1 MATSADPTEG
11 QEHPPPIDVHP
22 GPSITRRNF
31 IAGLGAASGAVVVGV
46 AMRGVS
52 PGGAALGAI
61 APAEEAPDHVFGQEA
76 VPAVATGYPRARVAS
91 LSELKVNEPLDFMYP
106 TEQTAASLF
115 KLGKPVAGGV
125 GPDSDI
131 VALNTDCTHMGCP
144 LRGLFKPEH
153 GILGPC
159 ACHFT
164 TFDVAKRGQVVIG
177 QATENLPQVL
187 LDIDGD
193 DIFAVGTLGL
203 AFGFRENLA
212 DAPIVEGL

>member
-1 MATSADPTEG
+1 MASHQETTGP
-11 QEHPPPIDVHP
+11 QEHAPLDEAPRGPII
-22 GPSITRRNF
+22 SRRNF

-46 AMRGVS
+46 AMRGAS
-52 PGGAALGAI
+52 PGAAALGVV
-61 APAEEAPDHVFGQEA
+61 APDPAKPDFTFEQEA
-76 VPAVATGYPRARVAS
+76 VPAVVTSYPRARVAS
-91 LSELKVNEPLDFMYP
+91 LSGLVVNEPVDFMYP
-106 TEQTAASLF
+106 TVQTAASLF

-125 GPDSDI
+125 GPDGDI

-193 DIFAVGTLGL
+193 DIYAVGTLGL
-203 AFGFRENLA
+203 AYGFRDNLA
-212 DAPIVEGL
+212 DAPLVEGL

>member
-1 MATSADPTEG
+1 MASVRESSKPQEHDPPTEVPG
-11 QEHPPPIDVHP
+11 
-22 GPSITRRNF
+22 GPSISRRNF
-31 IAGLGAASGAVVVGV
+31 IAGLGVASGAVVVGV
-46 AMRGVS
+46 AMRGVT

-61 APAEEAPDHVFGQEA
+61 APAAQAPDHVFEQEA
-76 VPAVATGYPRARVAS
+76 VPAVVTAYPRTRVAS

-106 TEQTAASLF
+106 TEKTAASIF

-125 GPDSDI
+125 GPDGDI

-144 LRGLFKPEH
+144 LAGLFKPEH

-193 DIFAVGTLGL
+193 DIYAVGTLGL
-203 AFGFRENLA
+203 AFGFRDNLA

>member
-1 MATSADPTEG
+1 MASQQEPTRTQG
-11 QEHPPPIDVHP
+11 HTPPDEAPRGPII
-22 GPSITRRNF
+22 SRRNF
-31 IAGLGAASGAVVVGV
+31 IAGMGAASGAVVVGV
-46 AMRGVS
+46 AMRGAS
-52 PGGAALGAI
+52 PGAAALGAV
-61 APAEEAPDHVFGQEA
+61 APAAEKPDFTFDQEA
-76 VPAVATGYPRARVAS
+76 VPAVVTSYPRVRVAS

-106 TEQTAASLF
+106 TEKAAASIF
-115 KLGKPVAGGV
+115 KMGKPVAGGV
-125 GPDSDI
+125 GPDGDI

-144 LRGLFKPEH
+144 LRGLFKAEH

-193 DIFAVGTLGL
+193 DILAVGTLGL
-203 AFGFRENLA
+203 AYGFRENLA
-212 DAPIVEGL
+212 DAPLVEGL

>member
-1 MATSADPTEG
+1 MATSREQAEG
-11 QEHPPPIDVHP
+11 QGHGLAAEPVG
-22 GPSITRRNF
+22 GPSVSRRNF

-46 AMRGVS
+46 AMRGAS

-61 APAEEAPDHVFGQEA
+61 APAVEAPDHVFGQEA
-76 VPAVATGYPRARVAS
+76 VPAVVTGYPRARVAS
-91 LSELKVNEPLDFMYP
+91 LAELKVNEPLDFMYP

-125 GPDSDI
+125 GPDADI
-131 VALNTDCTHMGCP
+131 VAFNTDCTHMGCP
-144 LRGLFKPEH
+144 LRGLFKAEH

-164 TFDVAKRGQVVIG
+164 TFDVTKRGQVVLG

-187 LDIDGD
+187 LDIEAD
-193 DIFAVGTLGL
+193 DIVAVGTLGL

-212 DAPIVEGL
+212 DAPLVEGL

>member
-1 MATSADPTEG
+1 
-11 QEHPPPIDVHP
+11 
-22 GPSITRRNF
+22 
-31 IAGLGAASGAVVVGV
+31 
-46 AMRGVS
+46 MRGVT

-61 APAEEAPDHVFGQEA
+61 APAAETPDHVFEQEP
-76 VPAVATGYPRARVAS
+76 VPAVVTGYPRTRVAS
-91 LSELKVNEPLDFMYP
+91 LSELKVNEPRDFMYP
-106 TEQTAASLF
+106 TDKTAASIF

-125 GPDSDI
+125 GPDGDI

-164 TFDVAKRGQVVIG
+164 TFDIAKRGQVVIG

-193 DIFAVGTLGL
+193 DIYAVGTLGL
-203 AFGFRENLA
+203 AYGFRENLA
-212 DAPIVEGL
+212 DAPLVEGL